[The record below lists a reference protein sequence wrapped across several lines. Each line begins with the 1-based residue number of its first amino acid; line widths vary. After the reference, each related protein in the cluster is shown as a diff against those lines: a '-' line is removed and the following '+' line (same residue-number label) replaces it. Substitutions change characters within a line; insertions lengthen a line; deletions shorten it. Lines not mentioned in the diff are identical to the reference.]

1 MANTIHFR
9 TAFLF
14 CICFLGDSIIAITL
28 LSPCAVT
35 ALSTYTLQV
44 RL

>member
-14 CICFLGDSIIAITL
+14 CICFFRWQHYCYHT
-28 LSPCAVT
+28 AVT
-35 ALSTYTLQV
+35 LCCHSIKYLYSAS
-44 RL
+44 